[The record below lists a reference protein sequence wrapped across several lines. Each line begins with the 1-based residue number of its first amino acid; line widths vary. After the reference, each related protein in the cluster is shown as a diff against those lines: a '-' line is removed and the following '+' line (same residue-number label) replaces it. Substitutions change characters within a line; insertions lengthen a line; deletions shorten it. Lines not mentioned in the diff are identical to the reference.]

1 MNNACKVIINTSAQ
15 YVRTIINLCLSLYST
30 RLILSSLGVEDYG
43 IYTLIA
49 GVVYLLSFAINALV
63 VTTQRYMSFYS
74 GKGDITK
81 LKEIFC
87 NSLVIH
93 IALGIILAILVKLS
107 GLFLFEGFFNI
118 TPERINAA
126 KVVFNFVIL
135 MLVLSFWSAP
145 FRALLI
151 SHENIVY
158 ISIVDIFNGIL
169 KVLIALFIA
178 SIDTDRLILYS
189 ALLCLIQIF
198 EFFAFSVFDFR
209 FYSECIF
216 PKLKYLNKNYIKEIS
231 SFAGW
236 TIYSVGCITGR
247 SQGVSIILNK
257 FMGVVANASYGIAL
271 QVNGAMLFLSQ
282 SLLNAL
288 NPQIM
293 KAEGVGD
300 RRKMFRLSEI
310 ESKFSFLLIGMVVI
324 PCLFE
329 MPSLLSVWLG
339 EEPDNAVMFCR
350 FILLSSLVDQS
361 TIGLGT
367 ANQAIGNIKRY
378 SLAVN
383 TVKLLTL
390 APFYICLLIGKGICF
405 SMVIY
410 LSFEIICSM
419 MRLFLLRRAGLSIKK
434 YIEKVFVKELFPIL
448 STIVVSM
455 LIVCNMNVEYRF
467 VITILASICVMA
479 ISVMIGGLCPDEK
492 QILKAIISNLR
503 KR

>member
-1 MNNACKVIINTSAQ
+1 MHNASKVIINTFAQ
-15 YVRTIINLCLSLYST
+15 YIRTIINLCLSLYST

-74 GKGDITK
+74 GKGDTNK

-93 IALGIILAILVKLS
+93 ISLGVILAILIKLV

-118 TPERINAA
+118 APERINAA
-126 KVVFNFVIL
+126 KAVFHFVIL
-135 MLVLSFWSAP
+135 MLVLSFWTAP

-178 SIDTDRLILYS
+178 SVDTDRLILYS
-189 ALLCLIQIF
+189 ALLSLIQMF
-198 EFFAFSVFDFR
+198 EFLAFSVFDFR
-209 FYSECIF
+209 FYSECIL
-216 PKLKYLNKNYIKEIS
+216 PKLRYLNKNYIKEIS

-236 TIYSVGCITGR
+236 TNYSVGCITGR
-247 SQGVSIILNK
+247 SQGISIILNK
-257 FMGVVANASYGIAL
+257 FIGVVANASYGIAL

-300 RRKMFRLSEI
+300 RKKMLRLSEI

-329 MPSLLSVWLG
+329 MPSLLKVWLG

-378 SLAVN
+378 SLTVN
-383 TVKLLTL
+383 TIKLLTL
-390 APFYICLLIGKGICF
+390 IPFCISLLIGTGIF
-405 SMVIY
+405 VSMVIY
-410 LSFEIICSM
+410 LLFEIICAM
-419 MRLFLLRRAGLSIKK
+419 IRLLFLRNAGLSIKK
-434 YIEKVFVKELFPIL
+434 FVERVFMRELFPIL
-448 STIVVSM
+448 SVTVVSM
-455 LIVCNMNVEYRF
+455 FITYSTNFEYRF
-467 VITILASICVMA
+467 VITILVSMCMMA
-479 ISVMIGGLCPDEK
+479 LTVMIGGLCPDEK
-492 QILKAIISNLR
+492 QILKVIISKIK